1 MKLTPVDISKTASAS
16 EIVFDALKKAIIEGE
31 LEIGTQLKQ
40 DEIARLFNTSRIPVR
55 EAISRLEQQGLV
67 KSQRYK
73 GAVVSGLSVEEAE
86 EIFQF
91 RMLLEP
97 EVMRHAVPKMSAS
110 VLKQAQFYYEE
121 FSKSKDPM
129 EWGDLNRKFH
139 STLYDACALQYHL
152 GAIDHAMDQID
163 RYLRAQLVLSDGI
176 ERANIE
182 HNAILQACKDRD
194 ADLAAK
200 LTYEHINGAKD
211 SLLVHIAKA

>member
-1 MKLTPVDISKTASAS
+1 MKLTSIDISKTASAS

-91 RMLLEP
+91 RMLVEP
-97 EVMRHAVPKMSAS
+97 EVMRRAVPKMSAS
-110 VLKQAQFYYEE
+110 VLKNAEIYCDQF
-121 FSKSKDPM
+121 SQSTDPM
-129 EWGDLNRKFH
+129 DWGDLNRKFH
-139 STLYDACALQYHL
+139 SALYNACELDYHL

-176 ERANIE
+176 EHADKE
-182 HNAILQACKDRD
+182 HKAILQACKDGK

-200 LTYEHINGAKD
+200 LTYQHIDGAKD
-211 SLLVHIAKA
+211 SLLAHIAKK